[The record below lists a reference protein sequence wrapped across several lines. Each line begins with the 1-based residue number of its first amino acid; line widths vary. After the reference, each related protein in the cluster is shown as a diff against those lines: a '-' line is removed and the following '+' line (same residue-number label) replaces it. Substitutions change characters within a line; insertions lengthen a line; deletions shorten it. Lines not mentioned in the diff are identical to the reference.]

1 VTRGSH
7 LALAAERGEL
17 VPLPEFLE
25 RAWKIMREE
34 PIEPDEGERPA
45 LFVLEGGGQRSAP
58 QARGE
63 LRLVESRR
71 SYR

>member
-1 VTRGSH
+1 MTRGSH

-34 PIEPDEGERPA
+34 PGEPDEATRPA
-45 LFVLEGGGQRSAP
+45 LFVVEGGGQRSAP
-58 QARGE
+58 RGRGA
-63 LRLVESRR
+63 LRLVELRR
-71 SYR
+71 SYP